1 MIFTVSIHW
10 VSVIKNKIIV
20 VDLDGTL
27 INTDMLIENLFC
39 FLRLHPLRILHVIAW
54 LWMGKVH
61 FKSHLADAIIPD
73 VTKLPYQ
80 KILLEWL
87 KTQHFLGVKLVLATA
102 SDTRIADKVANHLGI
117 FDEVLATKDI
127 NLSSKNKRD
136 ELLRRYGAKGFE
148 YVGNSMAD
156 LAVWKEASAIHI
168 VNPEFG
174 VLSAARKIGTV
185 DRIFNDRPPYF
196 RTLIKALRIHQWAK
210 NVLLFVPLLA
220 SHRMMDVQLL
230 WDGGLA
236 FIAFGTLASSVY
248 LLNDLLDLADDRK
261 HHSKFTRPLAAGTLP
276 IFHAL
281 LLIPTLLCSAFT
293 LSLVFLPLQFTG
305 VLVAYYLLTL
315 LYSLWLKRVVML
327 DVVMLAMLY
336 VIRIVAGAAAMPSL
350 ATTFWILAFS
360 TFIFLS
366 LAFVKRYTELCD
378 ARRKGNHEKASGRS
392 YYPADFELLASLGG
406 SAGYTSVLVLALY
419 INEASSGSLYKSP
432 EWMWGVCPLLLFWLS
447 RIWLLAHRGQMHDDP
462 IIFALRDKVSRWIG
476 LLFIIFFT
484 LATF

>member
-1 MIFTVSIHW
+1 
-10 VSVIKNKIIV
+10 
-20 VDLDGTL
+20 
-27 INTDMLIENLFC
+27 
-39 FLRLHPLRILHVIAW
+39 
-54 LWMGKVH
+54 
-61 FKSHLADAIIPD
+61 
-73 VTKLPYQ
+73 
-80 KILLEWL
+80 
-87 KTQHFLGVKLVLATA
+87 
-102 SDTRIADKVANHLGI
+102 
-117 FDEVLATKDI
+117 
-127 NLSSKNKRD
+127 
-136 ELLRRYGAKGFE
+136 
-148 YVGNSMAD
+148 MAD

-168 VNPEFG
+168 VNPELG
-174 VLSAARKIGTV
+174 VLSAVRKIGTV

-210 NVLLFVPLLA
+210 NVLIFVPLLA
-220 SHRMMDVQLL
+220 SHRIMELQLL

-261 HHSKFTRPLAAGTLP
+261 HHSKFTRPFAAGTLP
-276 IFHAL
+276 ILHGLVLIPAL
-281 LLIPTLLCSAFT
+281 LLCAFVIA
-293 LSLVFLPLQFTG
+293 LGFLPLQFTG

-315 LYSLWLKRVVML
+315 LYSLWFKHIVML
-327 DVVMLAMLY
+327 DVVILAVLY
-336 VIRIVAGAAAMPSL
+336 VIRVVAGAIATSL
-350 ATTFWILAFS
+350 TITFWILAFC

-366 LAFVKRYTELCD
+366 LAFIKRYAELSNTHH
-378 ARRKGNHEKASGRS
+378 KGNCEKLAGRG

-419 INEASSGSLYKSP
+419 INEAASGSLYKSP

-462 IIFALRDKVSRWIG
+462 IIFALRDTVSRWIG

>member
-1 MIFTVSIHW
+1 MNTNGRKLKLLEERKTVP
-10 VSVIKNKIIV
+10 
-20 VDLDGTL
+20 L
-27 INTDMLIENLFC
+27 IRC
-39 FLRLHPLRILHVIAW
+39 FLSF
-54 LWMGKVH
+54 
-61 FKSHLADAIIPD
+61 FKSFYFALAI
-73 VTKLPYQ
+73 
-80 KILLEWL
+80 
-87 KTQHFLGVKLVLATA
+87 
-102 SDTRIADKVANHLGI
+102 
-117 FDEVLATKDI
+117 
-127 NLSSKNKRD
+127 
-136 ELLRRYGAKGFE
+136 RRYSAKGFE

-168 VNPEFG
+168 VNPELG
-174 VLSAARKIGTV
+174 VLSAVRKIGTV

-210 NVLLFVPLLA
+210 NVLIFVPLLA
-220 SHRMMDVQLL
+220 SHRIMELQLL

-261 HHSKFTRPLAAGTLP
+261 HHSKFTRPFAAGTLP
-276 IFHAL
+276 ILHGLVLIPAL
-281 LLIPTLLCSAFT
+281 LLCAFVIA
-293 LSLVFLPLQFTG
+293 LGFLPLQFTG

-315 LYSLWLKRVVML
+315 LYSLWFKHIVML
-327 DVVMLAMLY
+327 DVVILAVLY
-336 VIRIVAGAAAMPSL
+336 VIRVVAGAIATSL
-350 ATTFWILAFS
+350 TITFWILAFC

-366 LAFVKRYTELCD
+366 LAFIKRYAELSNTHH
-378 ARRKGNHEKASGRS
+378 KGNCEKLAGRG

-419 INEASSGSLYKSP
+419 INEAASGSLYKSP

-462 IIFALRDKVSRWIG
+462 IIFALRDTVSRWIG